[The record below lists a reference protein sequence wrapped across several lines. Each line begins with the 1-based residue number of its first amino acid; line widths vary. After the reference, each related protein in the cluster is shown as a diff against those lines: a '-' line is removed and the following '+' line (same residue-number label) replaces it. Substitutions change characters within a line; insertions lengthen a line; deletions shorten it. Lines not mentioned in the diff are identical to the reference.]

1 MTSQPTTPSAA
12 PPTTATPSTTSTTA
26 PGARLSGRD
35 RRPGLVLGVVL
46 ISQLMVVLDAT
57 IVNIALPD
65 IKAAMHF
72 SPTGLSWVI
81 NAYTLAFGGLLLLGA
96 RAGDIL
102 GRRRVFLAGV
112 GLFTAASMAGGLAG
126 NAAELLIARG
136 LQGVGGALAAP
147 SALALLMTMFPQ
159 TRERTKALGWYTAVS
174 IGGSAVGL
182 IVGGM
187 LTQWASWRWVLFINV
202 PIGIA
207 LFAVAMRVLPETERR
222 PGRFDLT
229 GALTSTLGMGTLV
242 YSLVRAAG
250 DGWTDGLT
258 LTGFAVA
265 IVLLSAFLATEVKA
279 SSPIT
284 PLRLFADRNR
294 ATSYLGRLLLVAGM
308 FGVFFFLTQFLQDVL
323 GYSPVVTGLAF
334 LPLTLALFVASQASA
349 RVLTRRF
356 GDKRVLVGGLI
367 LSTIGLFW
375 LTGLS
380 ADSSYVDL
388 LGPLLLFGMGNGSA
402 FVPLTSL
409 SLAGVAPQ
417 DAGAASGLVNVTQ
430 QVGGAMGLAV
440 LITVFADTAGP
451 RVNVASEAIAAGR
464 QPTKVMIE
472 AAHQAY
478 ILGADRAFGWA
489 AAFIAAAV
497 ILVAL
502 LVESDGRN
510 AAQPVDDPATEAA
523 VA

>member
-1 MTSQPTTPSAA
+1 MTPQPTATPSAA
-12 PPTTATPSTTSTTA
+12 PASTPSTSSTTA
-26 PGARLSGRD
+26 GISAGKN
-35 RRPGLVLGVVL
+35 RRPGMVLGVVL

-126 NAAELLIARG
+126 TATELLIARG

-159 TRERTKALGWYTAVS
+159 ARERTKALGWYTAVS

-182 IVGGM
+182 IVGGI

-229 GALTSTLGMGTLV
+229 GALTSTFGMGTLV
-242 YSLVRAAG
+242 YSLVRAAS

-258 LTGFAVA
+258 LTGFVVAV
-265 IVLLSAFLATEVKA
+265 VLLGAFVATEVRA
-279 SSPIT
+279 PSPIT

-294 ATSYLGRLLLVAGM
+294 ATSYLGRLLLVAGV
-308 FGVFFFLTQFLQDVL
+308 FGVFFFLTQFLQDIL

-334 LPLTLALFVASQASA
+334 LPLTVALFIASQASA

-356 GDKRVLVGGLI
+356 GNKRVLVGGLI
-367 LSTIGLFW
+367 LSAGGLFW

-380 ADSSYVDL
+380 ADSTYVEL
-388 LGPLLLFGMGNGSA
+388 LGPLLLFGMGNGLA

-464 QPTKVMIE
+464 QPTPSTIE
-472 AAHQAY
+472 TAHQAY

-502 LVESDGRN
+502 LVKREAER
-510 AAQPVDDPATEAA
+510 APQPVVEPAAEAA
-523 VA
+523 IA